1 MIPKVIHYCWFG
13 KNPKPMM
20 VRQCISSW
28 RKYLP
33 NFEVRNRKIKTVF
46 KYFQLAFFYRVY
58 TSLFSKELIENAVY
72 TTQWVDLKEE
82 NISTKLSAE
91 NKSLEDELLLSMA
104 DKLVRRYAKAKM
116 VITSRIHCGLPS
128 LGCETP
134 VLFVTSEE
142 LQSQSKT
149 KVGGRL
155 EGLSDLFHLVT
166 YKKII
171 HLL

>member
-82 NISTKLSAE
+82 NISVVS
-91 NKSLEDELLLSMA
+91 
-104 DKLVRRYAKAKM
+104 
-116 VITSRIHCGLPS
+116 
-128 LGCETP
+128 
-134 VLFVTSEE
+134 
-142 LQSQSKT
+142 
-149 KVGGRL
+149 
-155 EGLSDLFHLVT
+155 
-166 YKKII
+166 
-171 HLL
+171 